1 MPQKLVYVKAD
12 EATQAR
18 EKARLRA
25 REAVRMLAEA
35 EVEHA
40 AAFAELDRVV
50 GPDPR
55 RVVAAQAVNY
65 REVDRAA
72 LIDHARTVRSSVPTG
87 DGASRDV
94 LGLHRPLSFV

>member
-1 MPQKLVYVKAD
+1 MPNDPDVILVK
-12 EATQAR
+12 EAPDTAAELAR
-18 EKARLRA
+18 RARRRA

-55 RVVAAQAVNY
+55 KVVAASAVDAF
-65 REVDRAA
+65 VGA
-72 LIDHARTVRSSVPTG
+72 ITG
-87 DGASRDV
+87 
-94 LGLHRPLSFV
+94 RPSIPSA